1 MLKKVSVSLG
11 ASFISI
17 FLLGAATP
25 AEAFT
30 WNIYAD
36 TSTTDFVYHFRHEDY
51 YYAPGEEY
59 EEEQPTP
66 TLPAY
71 SGNTGSYTVK
81 WGDTLWIVSQKLG
94 VSVNSLKTANN
105 LWHDNIYPGGVL
117 YYVKPA
123 NQNVNQPS
131 SGATNQKNFTQSD
144 IDLMARVVYAESR
157 GEPYKGQVAV
167 AAVIINRLK
176 NNNFPKSIHEIIY
189 QPWAFSSTLDGQ
201 IYLTPNTTA
210 YKAVYDA
217 INGYDPSYGALYFY
231 NPTLSTSSW
240 IFTRQTTIKI
250 GNHIFAI

>member
-1 MLKKVSVSLG
+1 MLKNISVLLVAG
-11 ASFISI
+11 LLLV
-17 FLLGAATP
+17 FLWGATP

-30 WNIYAD
+30 WNSNAD
-36 TSTTDFVYHFRHEDY
+36 TSTANYVYHFSHEDY
-51 YYAPGEEY
+51 YYSSGEVY

-94 VSVNSLKTANN
+94 VSVNSLRTVNS
-105 LWHDNIYPGGVL
+105 LWHDNIYPGEVL

-123 NQNVNQPS
+123 NQNVNQS
-131 SGATNQKNFTQSD
+131 SGETTNQKNFTQSD

-176 NNNFPKSIHEIIY
+176 NPNFPKTVYEVVY
-189 QPWAFSSTLDGQ
+189 QPWAFSSTIDGQ
-201 IYLTPNTTA
+201 IYLTPDSNA

-217 INGYDPSYGALYFY
+217 INGYDPSYGALFFY
-231 NPTLSTSSW
+231 NPVLSTSTW
-240 IFTRQTTIKI
+240 IFTRPVTIQI
-250 GNHIFAI
+250 GNHIFAK